1 MLPIE
6 AVGAALDAAGYE
18 DVVVVRD
25 LRVRSRCMCHGLPV
39 DAAVHVGYLPTER
52 LLAAGDLADALVA
65 LGREEWVQPEAAA
78 HVADWVAH
86 VTGAR
91 GVGVVVEGRFTCAG
105 GDPSNPRPALLTT
118 TTRGAL
124 RDDPT
129 RRNEFLGALRRARA
143 RAR

>member
-6 AVGAALDAAGYE
+6 ARGTARDAGAYE

-25 LRVRSRCMCHGLPV
+25 LRARSCCRCHGLPV
-39 DAAVHVGYLPTER
+39 DAVVHVGYLPTHR

-65 LGREEWVQPEAAA
+65 LGRDEWVQPEAAA
-78 HVADWVAH
+78 QIADWVVD

-105 GDPSNPRPALLTT
+105 GDPSNPGAALLTT

-124 RDDPT
+124 RDDPA
-129 RRNEFLGALRRARA
+129 RRNEFLAALRRARA